1 MIFTLSLSFLAGVVS
16 RAEGTDT
23 SSANAGSAGRRV
35 SDYNGKRVGVLAG
48 TMNDTFVIKALPD
61 AKLSYYNN
69 VSDMIAALEADKVDS
84 IAGDE
89 PVFSMAASEND
100 RLEILDESLQDYDL
114 GAIFPKTQ
122 KGEKLLSEFN
132 EFIAKLKASGEL
144 DKIYTKWKTG
154 PEEKKT
160 LPDYLNFPAP
170 NGMITMATEGSY
182 PPFDYFRGTEI
193 VGLEV
198 DLAARFCEAY
208 GYGLMIDTMNFDGV
222 LASAQTGKADFG
234 LACITISEER
244 KESVNFSI
252 PYYNSSAVLMVLKDG
267 AGSASALKPE
277 FTQFSE
283 LSGKTVS
290 MLTGAPFE
298 ELVKEK
304 APGVSSFTFFNSM
317 PDMTQ
322 ALKTKKTD
330 AILMN
335 NAVNQLA
342 LNRNP
347 DLALFPQSL
356 KDSAFGIAF
365 AKGDRRRDEWQKAF
379 DSIPK
384 EEIEAAFRKW
394 TGADESVKDLPAQD
408 WPGAKGT
415 VSVAVCDTLEPM
427 SYIGKDN
434 ELRGFDL
441 EIILM
446 VAKKL
451 DYRVEFT
458 GMEFS
463 AVLAAVQSGKA
474 DMGGGSIII
483 SPERAEAVDF
493 LEYYPASF
501 QLVVRAVNSQ
511 NLTGNS
517 FFDSIRE
524 SFIKTFIRE
533 DRWKLFVE
541 GILTTLV
548 ITLLSMLFGTILGFF
563 VFMLCRN
570 GNPVANI
577 ITKICLWIV
586 RGMPAVVL
594 LMVLYFIVFGSV
606 QISGIVVAV
615 IGFTLT
621 FGAAVIGLLNM
632 GVGAID
638 NGQYEAAY
646 ALGYSNRR
654 TFFKIILPQALRHI
668 LPAYKGEVVS
678 LIKATAIVGYIAV
691 QDLTKMGDL
700 VRSRTYEA
708 FFPLIAVT
716 IIYFV
721 LEWLVGLII
730 SRISVD
736 INPKRRRPEKIL
748 KGIKET
754 GDGSLS
760 PLSQLKSTE
769 PHSRDFSHELGDI

>member
-1 MIFTLSLSFLAGVVS
+1 MKKKVAKLILFIMVFALSLSLLAGVVS

-89 PVFSMAASEND
+89 PVLSMAASEND
-100 RLEILDESLQDYDL
+100 RLEILDESLQAYDL

-122 KGEKLLSEFN
+122 KGEKILSEFN
-132 EFIAKLKASGEL
+132 EFLTKLKASGEL
-144 DKIYTKWKTG
+144 DKIFTKWKTG

-182 PPFDYFRGTEI
+182 PPLDYFRGTEI
-193 VGLEV
+193 VGAEV

-208 GYGLMIDTMNFDGV
+208 GYGLKIDTMNFDGV

-244 KESVNFSI
+244 KEGVNFSI

-304 APGVSSFTFFNSM
+304 APGVSNFTFFNSM

-356 KDSAFGIAF
+356 KDGEFGIAF
-365 AKGDRRRDEWQKAF
+365 AKGDKRRDEWQKTF

-384 EEIEAAFRKW
+384 DEIEAAWKKW
-394 TGADESVKDLPAQD
+394 TGADDSVKDLPQQD
-408 WPGAKGT
+408 WPGKSGT
-415 VSVAVCDTLEPM
+415 VRVAACDTLEPM
-427 SYIGKDN
+427 SYVGGDG

-441 EIILM
+441 EVILM

-451 DYRVEFT
+451 DVKVEFT

-463 AVLAAVQSGKA
+463 AILAAVQSGKA
-474 DMGGGSIII
+474 DMGAGSIII
-483 SPERAEAVDF
+483 TDERAEAVDF
-493 LEYYPASF
+493 LEYYPAAF
-501 QLVVRAVNSQ
+501 VLVVRTVPTSEQ
-511 NLTGNS
+511 ETSTEESILKGIQNS
-517 FFDSIRE
+517 FD
-524 SFIKTFIRE
+524 KTFIRE
-533 DRWKLFVE
+533 GRFNLFIE
-541 GILTTLV
+541 GIGTTIL
-548 ITLLSMLFGTILGFF
+548 ITVLAILFGTILGFV
-563 VFMLCRN
+563 VFMMCRN
-570 GNPVANI
+570 GNPVFNSV
-577 ITKICLWIV
+577 TRFSLWLV
-586 RGMPAVVL
+586 QGMPMVVL
-594 LMVLYFIVFGSV
+594 LMILYYIIFSSV
-606 QISGIVVAV
+606 SVSGIAVAV
-615 IGFTLT
+615 IGFTFT
-621 FGAAVIGLLNM
+621 FGAAVFGLLRM

-638 NGQYEAAY
+638 KGQYEAAY
-646 ALGYSNRR
+646 ALGYSEIK
-654 TFFKIILPQALRHI
+654 TFFKIILPQALPHV
-668 LPAYKGEVVS
+668 LPSYKGEIVG
-678 LIKATAIVGYIAV
+678 LIKATSIVGYIAV
-691 QDLTKMGDL
+691 QDLTKMGDI

-716 IIYFV
+716 IVYFV
-721 LEWLVGLII
+721 LEGLLGFIV
-730 SRISVD
+730 SRISVNLD
-736 INPKRRRPEKIL
+736 PKRRKPSDIL
-748 KGIKET
+748 KGVKT
-754 GDGSLS
+754 D
-760 PLSQLKSTE
+760 
-769 PHSRDFSHELGDI
+769 D

>member
-1 MIFTLSLSFLAGVVS
+1 MVFALSLSLLAGVVS
-16 RAEGTDT
+16 RAEGVGT
-23 SSANAGSAGRRV
+23 SSTNATSTGRRV

-69 VSDMIAALEADKVDS
+69 ISDMIAALEADKVDC
-84 IAGDE
+84 IVGDD
-89 PVFSMAASEND
+89 PVLSMAASEND

-122 KGEKLLSEFN
+122 NGEKVLSEFN
-132 EFIAKLKASGEL
+132 EFLTKLKASGEL
-144 DKIYTKWKTG
+144 DEIYVKWKTG

-170 NGMITMATEGSY
+170 NGMLIMATEGSY
-182 PPFDYFRGTEI
+182 PPMDYFRGTEI
-193 VGLEV
+193 VGAEV
-198 DLAARFCEAY
+198 ELAARFCEAY
-208 GYGLMIDTMNFDGV
+208 GYGLKIETMNFDGV
-222 LASAQTGKADFG
+222 LASVQTGKADFG
-234 LACITISEER
+234 IASITISEER
-244 KESVNFSI
+244 KQSLNFSVS
-252 PYYNSSAVLMVLKDG
+252 YYKARSLLMVLKDG
-267 AGSASALKPE
+267 ASGGSSALKPE

-304 APGVSSFTFFNSM
+304 APGVSNFTFFNSM

-356 KDSAFGIAF
+356 KDGEFGIAF
-365 AKGDRRRDEWQKAF
+365 AKGDKRRDEWQKAF

-451 DYRVEFT
+451 DYKVEFT

-501 QLVVRAVNSQ
+501 QLLVRAVNSQ

-533 DRWKLFVE
+533 DRWKLFLE
-541 GILTTLV
+541 GIITTLV
-548 ITLLSMLFGTILGFF
+548 ITLLSMLFGTLLGFW
-563 VFMLCRN
+563 VFLLCRN

-594 LMVLYFIVFGSV
+594 LMVLYFIIFGSV
-606 QISGIVVAV
+606 QISGIAVAV

-760 PLSQLKSTE
+760 PLSQLKGVKTN
-769 PHSRDFSHELGDI
+769 DQN